1 MKFILNQRIVEI
13 DEPLG
18 KPTLDFLRSIG
29 VKGVK
34 EACHTGDCGA
44 CMILLGELKND
55 TVTYRATT
63 SCILPLGEIAGKH
76 VVTIEGLNQEK
87 LNPIQQALVDK
98 GGSQCGF
105 CTPGFVIS
113 LTGYFL
119 NEHFDKID
127 ILSSIEGN
135 ICRCGA
141 YASIIRAAQELEK
154 TIKIEENSL
163 KNRID
168 ILIEAKVLPPY
179 FSSIPEKLKELKEW
193 SVLNSKE
200 KGTYVAGGTDLLVQH
215 KSIADP
221 IFLSNKK
228 FRGIWL
234 EDNFIYIGASTSTEE
249 IRLSDELNTLLD
261 IQNHLSLVSSLPIRQ
276 QASLGGNIV
285 NASPIG
291 DLTIYFLALD
301 AEIGLLKNGN
311 RRTIKL
317 RDFYKGYKI
326 LDLEEGE
333 LVEWL
338 RIRNE
343 KRLFNFEKVAKRRYD
358 DIASVNS
365 AISLKMDGK
374 RIIEGHLSAG
384 GVAPVPKY
392 LEESSKFLENK
403 EISAHLIQEVKEV
416 IDTEI
421 SPIDDVRG
429 SAKYKR
435 LLLKQLVVAHFVS
448 LFPELEVEL

>member
-200 KGTYVAGGTDLLVQH
+200 KGTYVAG
-215 KSIADP
+215 
-221 IFLSNKK
+221 
-228 FRGIWL
+228 
-234 EDNFIYIGASTSTEE
+234 
-249 IRLSDELNTLLD
+249 
-261 IQNHLSLVSSLPIRQ
+261 
-276 QASLGGNIV
+276 
-285 NASPIG
+285 
-291 DLTIYFLALD
+291 
-301 AEIGLLKNGN
+301 
-311 RRTIKL
+311 
-317 RDFYKGYKI
+317 
-326 LDLEEGE
+326 
-333 LVEWL
+333 
-338 RIRNE
+338 
-343 KRLFNFEKVAKRRYD
+343 
-358 DIASVNS
+358 
-365 AISLKMDGK
+365 
-374 RIIEGHLSAG
+374 
-384 GVAPVPKY
+384 
-392 LEESSKFLENK
+392 
-403 EISAHLIQEVKEV
+403 
-416 IDTEI
+416 
-421 SPIDDVRG
+421 
-429 SAKYKR
+429 
-435 LLLKQLVVAHFVS
+435 
-448 LFPELEVEL
+448 